1 MALNLLPALHE
12 AGLTG
17 RSGSAFSTAVKLG
30 AALQNRAELIVNACD
45 GEIGAAKDAY
55 VIRHHLAEVRDGA
68 ALTGLKRVTYAAHAG
83 SETEGRLRAA
93 GVAVLPVPARYVASE
108 ASALVSLHHG
118 GLARPMTKRARL
130 VQGGRTPEGKKTR
143 PVLVLNAETLLRVA
157 QIEAFGPAWFRSFGT
172 PEDPGPRLVAL
183 NGAVQAPGV
192 YETETGPS
200 LSQILSLAG
209 GPLPGPPALHNGGL
223 GGTWIAASRIPA
235 LHYTTA
241 SMATA
246 GAAPGPGVMHLLGPS
261 HCPVATVADMLNYAA
276 GESAGQCG
284 PCMFGLP
291 AAAAGFAELAA
302 GTGGPGA
309 HAALRQRLGLLTGRG
324 ACHFPDGVAAFT
336 ASALEVFSTHLQAH
350 AAGYCPGQEERD
362 QS

>member
-1 MALNLLPALHE
+1 MALTLLPALHE

-45 GEIGAAKDAY
+45 GEIGAGKDAY
-55 VIRHHLAEVRDGA
+55 VIRHHLPELLDGA

-83 SETEGRLRAA
+83 SETEERLRAA
-93 GVAVLPVPARYVASE
+93 GVPVLPVPARYVASE

-143 PVLVLNAETLLRVA
+143 PALVLNAETVLRIA
-157 QIEAFGPAWFRSFGT
+157 QIEAFGPGWFRSFGT

-183 NGAVQAPGV
+183 NGALQAPGV
-192 YETETGPS
+192 YETETGPP
-200 LSQILSLAG
+200 LSQILALAG
-209 GPLPGPPALHNGGL
+209 GPLPGARALNIGGL
-223 GGTWIAASRIPA
+223 GGTWIAASRIPS
-235 LHYTTA
+235 LQYTTA
-241 SMATA
+241 SLATA
-246 GAAPGPGVMHLLGPS
+246 GAAPGPGVMHLLGS
-261 HCPVATVADMLNYAA
+261 SRCPVATVADMLNYAA

-309 HAALRQRLGLLTGRG
+309 HAVLRQRLGLLAGRG

-336 ASALEVFSTHLQAH
+336 ASALDVFGTHLQAH
-350 AAGYCPGQEERD
+350 AAGYCPGQDERD

>member
-17 RSGSAFSTAVKLG
+17 RSGSAFSTAVKLA
-30 AALQNRAELIVNACD
+30 AALENRAELVVNVCD

-55 VIRHHLAEVRDGA
+55 VIRHHLREVLAGA
-68 ALTGLKRVTYAAHAG
+68 ALTGLTPVTYAAHAG
-83 SETEGRLRAA
+83 SETEGGLRAA
-93 GVAVLPVPARYVASE
+93 GVPVLPVPARYVASE
-108 ASALVSLHHG
+108 ASALVSLLHG
-118 GLARPMTKRARL
+118 GLARPMTKRRRL

-143 PVLVLNAETLLRVA
+143 PVLVLNAETLLRIA

-172 PEDPGPRLVAL
+172 PEDPGPRLVAV

-200 LSQILSLAG
+200 LSHILSLAG
-209 GPLPGPPALHNGGL
+209 GPLPGARALNIGGL
-223 GGTWIAASRIPA
+223 GGTWIAASRIPS
-235 LHYTTA
+235 LHYTA
-241 SMATA
+241 GSLAAA
-246 GAAPGPGVMHLLGPS
+246 GAAPGPGVLHLLGSS

-302 GTGGPGA
+302 GTAGPA
-309 HAALRQRLGLLTGRG
+309 ARAALQERLGLLAGRG

-336 ASALEVFSTHLQAH
+336 ASALEVFSAHLQAH
-350 AAGYCPGQEERD
+350 TAGYCPGQEESG